1 MKIWEPDGQQYEIWA
16 RVEGRGDVL
25 YFGTAVPINGEIDV
39 FGTTKVAAIMVTLPH
54 WRAAGDAVRSI
65 QWLSGLTPR
74 KDRKEYE
81 EDRVVFNYLHTPMY
95 AETRE
100 GLTDEYLCAIVMTK
114 SLVEAAG
121 AGSQTDL

>member
-1 MKIWEPDGQQYEIWA
+1 MTIWEPDGQQYEIWA
-16 RVEGRGDVL
+16 RVERGDVL
-25 YFGTAVPINGEIDV
+25 FFGTAEPYTVEIDML
-39 FGTTKVAAIMVTLPH
+39 GTTRVPGIVIHFPH
-54 WRAAGDAVRSI
+54 WRKAEEAVRSI

-95 AETRE
+95 GEARW
-100 GLTDEYLCAIVMTK
+100 GLIDECLYAIVMTK
-114 SLVEAAG
+114 SLVES